1 MNKGNMVDALVKN
14 MLSTA
19 ALALLLCSLSVR
31 SMDIFQASFEGDIER
46 VRELLA
52 AGVDINDADTMG
64 KTALHYAAYYGHQAI
79 FELLLARGADINHV
93 TLDGRTVL
101 HCAASGGNQAIFEL
115 LLARGA
121 DINRVDNHGY
131 TTLHYAAEN
140 GHQAIVE
147 LVLSVPG
154 INIHQQNSSGWTAL
168 HFAAYTN
175 HQSVVELLLAH
186 RANPDITNNS
196 GDAALHCAASMGYQA
211 IVELLLAHRANPD
224 IVDGGGDT
232 ALHWAVSLKQQAV
245 VELLLA
251 RGANPNIAD
260 NHGRTALYCAAKDQ
274 SFIELLVS
282 YGADTAL
289 KAEDGSTVEDLASSE
304 GLKSY
309 LRSVP
314 QLTADLKS
322 AVEQGDISA
331 VQQLIAQKA
340 PFLIPDQDG
349 NTLLHYAIKE
359 CNQSEPSIHDEVA
372 CILLRAA
379 PCRVACVRNR
389 RGQTPL
395 HVAVDCG
402 NSRMARY
409 ILKRIGTEGI
419 NLQDD
424 QGNTPL
430 HYARTRIMRDLLL
443 EHHADPTLMNRE
455 GQVAMAL
462 CPHLWYDLIN
472 K

>member
-1 MNKGNMVDALVKN
+1 MKKR
-14 MLSTA
+14 
-19 ALALLLCSLSVR
+19 LLLCGIIINLTAAQCMPMAAVR
-31 SMDIFQASFEGDIER
+31 SFLSRHTPMVLHAVKKAPTVFAHAARNHKVLTTSLALVSTAIAIPQTRRAISRGINSALNLCLFNAAQQGYAQMVKI
-46 VRELLA
+46 LLKT
-52 AGVDINDADTMG
+52 GIDINQQDSLG
-64 KTALHYAAYYGHQAI
+64 FTALHWAAYYGHQAVV
-79 FELLLARGADINHV
+79 ESLLANGANIG
-93 TLDGRTVL
+93 L
-101 HCAASGGNQAIFEL
+101 ASNTG
-115 LLARGA
+115 
-121 DINRVDNHGY
+121 
-131 TTLHYAAEN
+131 T
-140 GHQAIVE
+140 
-147 LVLSVPG
+147 
-154 INIHQQNSSGWTAL
+154 TAL
-168 HFAAYTN
+168 YLAALN
-175 HQSVVELLLAH
+175 GRQAVVELLLAH
-186 RANPDITNNS
+186 GANPNIADNN
-196 GDAALHCAASMGYQA
+196 GMTALYLAALNGRQA
-211 IVELLLAHRANPD
+211 VVESLLAHGADPNIAD
-224 IVDGGGDT
+224 NNGMT

-402 NSRMARY
+402 NSRMVRY